1 MIQIK
6 EEFKKLIPVLTKE
19 EFKQLEDNCLR
30 DGILTPIYLW
40 NDFIIDGHNR
50 YQIAMQHQLKFEC
63 LDFDFADEFEVK
75 EWMVINQLGRRNLT
89 NEQKSYLIGK
99 RYENEKQKQG
109 SNNQYVKS
117 GTKCPF

>member
-6 EEFKKLIPVLTKE
+6 EEFKKLIPVLTEE

-30 DGILTPIYLW
+30 EGILTPIYLW

-63 LDFDFADEFEVK
+63 LDFHFADEFEVK
-75 EWMVINQLGRRNLT
+75 EWMVTNQLR
-89 NEQKSYLIGK
+89 
-99 RYENEKQKQG
+99 
-109 SNNQYVKS
+109 
-117 GTKCPF
+117 